1 MSNQH
6 ITETAKALLE
16 ENKKQVQEPKNSSPL
31 KSQLRIPTQRP
42 TAHQPLQKQRATQHV
57 TKEWTP
63 EVAHTHEISSHFS
76 STTKSAGS
84 LKIKQVRSFPFKKA
98 KEILQKIKEMH
109 TKESCKVG
117 KRISIIHETTAQQ
130 KEQSDQNELWKEMIK
145 THEERHFQIGRITNF
160 FS

>member
-1 MSNQH
+1 MGNQH
-6 ITETAKALLE
+6 ITETAKSLLE
-16 ENKKQVQEPKNSSPL
+16 KSEKQAREPKNSSPL

-42 TAHQPLQKQRATQHV
+42 TVHQPLRKQRATQHV

-63 EVAHTHEISSHFS
+63 EVTHTHEISSNFS
-76 STTKSAGS
+76 STSKNAGS
-84 LKIKQVRSFPFKKA
+84 LKTKQIRPFFLKKA
-98 KEILQKIKEMH
+98 KEILQKIKERH
-109 TKESCKVG
+109 TEESCKVG